1 MPGMS
6 ADCAGASSCAADSE
20 AGAATIVL
28 ERLTLAWPGPGTLPG
43 PLCDTTS
50 RMDLEVRP
58 EYDHDDNMELTFDS
72 IVVTV
77 ISNKSL
83 QVAQCWLLAVVFVNQ
98 FGFNLLSFCLL
109 VTCSMSYV

>member
-6 ADCAGASSCAADSE
+6 ADCAPGASSCAADSE

-58 EYDHDDNMELTFDS
+58 EYDHD
-72 IVVTV
+72 I
-77 ISNKSL
+77 
-83 QVAQCWLLAVVFVNQ
+83 CH
-98 FGFNLLSFCLL
+98 
-109 VTCSMSYV
+109 